1 MNKKKEIDKLAR
13 LTILSNFISSK
24 LKAQKDL
31 VKSFIEAEDKVLK
44 GIDHKINVIPRS
56 YLRFDSEAFRK
67 DQPDV
72 YASYKTKEVNSLA
85 LKPVVDHE
93 EESEILT
100 ENFPLL
106 QMQMQDVANNN

>member
-67 DQPDV
+67 DQTDV
-72 YASYKTKEVNSLA
+72 YSSYKTKEVNSLE

-106 QMQMQDVANNN
+106 QMQMQDVANN

>member
-44 GIDHKINVIPRS
+44 GIDHKIQCHP
-56 YLRFDSEAFRK
+56 
-67 DQPDV
+67 
-72 YASYKTKEVNSLA
+72 
-85 LKPVVDHE
+85 
-93 EESEILT
+93 
-100 ENFPLL
+100 
-106 QMQMQDVANNN
+106 